1 MIKEYTCDI
10 SKFTGYRFKV
20 EQSNLN
26 SYKKLKVDGFQIMD
40 SSYYYID
47 YQVDIRLIRKL
58 KILALNDLIRKN
70 SVEDRIIQLLDRS
83 KEMNDIHKSKYNL
96 GIPYPYI
103 TTSSGTYYYDDE
115 STAFDKDQMKERIKY
130 QSKNY
135 NQKIKQYAQYARR
148 K

>member
-26 SYKKLKVDGFQIMD
+26 SYKKLKVDGFQIMN

-47 YQVDIRLIRKL
+47 FQIDIKLTRKL

-70 SVEDRIIQLLDRS
+70 SVEDRIIQLLDKS
-83 KEMNDIHKSKYNL
+83 EEKNDAYKSKCCSTYRL
-96 GIPYPYI
+96 SYA
-103 TTSSGTYYYDDE
+103 TYYSHDWCHDDV
-115 STAFDKDQMKERIKY
+115 TFDKDQMKERIKY

-135 NQKIKQYAQYARR
+135 NQKIKQYDRR